1 MTERVPPVDLAFL
14 DAESAST
21 PMHNAT
27 LEIFET
33 PEGFDYD
40 RLLGLIADRIAFV
53 PRYRQRIVSVPGRL
67 ANPVW
72 VDDDDFDLTYHV
84 RRSALPRPGSMD
96 QLRELTARIMS
107 RQLDRHRPLW
117 EMYYIEGV
125 GKHAAILSK
134 SHQVLVDG
142 VATIDLGQVLLD
154 VDPKPKLTVKVDWHP
169 RQHPSQPALVA
180 GAVLDSVRDPRQAF
194 RTMAANAGSVVRAA
208 GAVGSRV
215 ADIAGTVT
223 NRRYVP

>member
-21 PMHNAT
+21 PMHTAT

-72 VDDDDFDLTYHV
+72 VDDDDFDLTYHL

-117 EMYYIEGV
+117 
-125 GKHAAILSK
+125 
-134 SHQVLVDG
+134 
-142 VATIDLGQVLLD
+142 
-154 VDPKPKLTVKVDWHP
+154 
-169 RQHPSQPALVA
+169 
-180 GAVLDSVRDPRQAF
+180 
-194 RTMAANAGSVVRAA
+194 
-208 GAVGSRV
+208 
-215 ADIAGTVT
+215 
-223 NRRYVP
+223 